1 MSPDVTHREPPRPKN
16 GCVTHERLE
25 GNVSKK
31 GEETNAYFNRV
42 GLSEAKVH
50 NFLDLMPTLLEY
62 VLVTCA
68 YLLI

>member
-50 NFLDLMPTLLEY
+50 NFLDRMPTLLKY
-62 VLVTCA
+62 VLVTSA
-68 YLLI
+68 HLLI